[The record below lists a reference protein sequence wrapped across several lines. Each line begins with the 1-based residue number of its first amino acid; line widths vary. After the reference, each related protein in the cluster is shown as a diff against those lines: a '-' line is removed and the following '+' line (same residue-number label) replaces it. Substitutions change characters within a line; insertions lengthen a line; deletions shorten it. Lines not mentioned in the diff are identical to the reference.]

1 MHDYEKLGAFY
12 LGRRYD
18 LAANRIASNA
28 PLLYDAKDLCTHAV
42 IVGMTGSGKTGLA
55 VTLLE
60 EAAIDGIP
68 VIAIDP
74 KGDLGNL
81 LLTFPSLDAASFR
94 PWIDEAEAARRGH
107 TPDEE
112 AQSVADRWRDGL
124 ADWDQAPER
133 IARFAA
139 AADRAIYTP
148 GSRAG
153 RPLALLRS
161 LGAPAAAVRADE
173 EALRERVQS
182 TASGLLGLL
191 GIDADPLRSREH
203 ILVSTLLERAWR
215 DGKNLDLG
223 ALIASVQKPPLAKV
237 GVLDLESFFP
247 AKERGVLALA
257 LNNLAASPAFAAW
270 AEGEPL
276 DAARLLYTE
285 DGRPRISI
293 VSIAHLSDAERMF
306 VVTLVLAELVSWM
319 RAQPGTSSLRALL
332 YMDEVFGFFPP
343 VANPPA
349 KTPMLTLLKQAR
361 AYGLGVVLA
370 TQNPVDLDYK
380 GLSNAGTWFLGRLS
394 TERDKARVI
403 EGLESVAAGPG
414 FDRAS
419 LDATLSALPPR
430 TFLLRN
436 VHEDEPVVFQSRWA
450 LSYLAGPLTRDQIR
464 KLAPTATEALPQT
477 SEASAQRAG
486 GERSPRDAVASAT
499 TASASAMTRP
509 TTPAGIPERFL
520 PIAQQPSAGEHLL
533 YRPALLG
540 VASLHYALAKS
551 DVDCW
556 EKATWLAPLDAESDA
571 TPWEG
576 GREIGGGAPSL
587 DADPAAGA
595 RFAELPATAMRAES
609 FERWRK
615 ALAAHLYRTRPLTLF
630 RSADPASISKAGET
644 EGAFRVR
651 LRDSLRESRDAAVE
665 KLRARFAPQLA
676 TLRDQIARA
685 EHRVG
690 AEREQYAA
698 KRMDTVISI
707 GTSVMGA
714 LFGRK
719 LASRTN
725 VGRAATAMRGLGRA
739 ADERGD
745 VGRAEERVEQT
756 RAKQADLEQQMQEA
770 IAAIQSRPGVDDIA
784 LETVRVP
791 ARKGDLEVEPL
802 VLAWTPWRVAADG
815 SAKPAWA
822 DPSA

>member
-1 MHDYEKLGAFY
+1 
-12 LGRRYD
+12 
-18 LAANRIASNA
+18 
-28 PLLYDAKDLCTHAV
+28 
-42 IVGMTGSGKTGLA
+42 
-55 VTLLE
+55 
-60 EAAIDGIP
+60 
-68 VIAIDP
+68 
-74 KGDLGNL
+74 
-81 LLTFPSLDAASFR
+81 DAASFR

-112 AQSVADRWRDGL
+112 AQSVADRWRGGL
-124 ADWDQAPER
+124 AEWDQAPER

-161 LGAPAAAVRADE
+161 LGAPAAAVLADE

-223 ALIASVQKPPLAKV
+223 ALIASVQKPPLEKI

-247 AKERGVLALA
+247 AKARGELALA

-319 RAQPGTSSLRALL
+319 RTQPGTSSLRALL

-403 EGLESVAAGPG
+403 EGLEGVAAGPG

-464 KLAPTATEALPQT
+464 RITPPQT
-477 SEASAQRAG
+477 SEASAQRGVA
-486 GERSPRDAVASAT
+486 ERSHQDVVASAT
-499 TASASAMTRP
+499 TLPTRP
-509 TTPAGIPERFL
+509 TTPAGINERFL
-520 PIAQQPSAGEHLL
+520 PIAQQPSSGEHLL
-533 YRPALLG
+533 YRPSLLG
-540 VASLHYALAKS
+540 VASLHYALAKV

-556 EKATWLAPLDAESDA
+556 EKAAWLAPLEAESDA
-571 TPWEG
+571 SPWEG
-576 GREIGGGAPSL
+576 GHEIGRAAPNL
-587 DADPAAGA
+587 QADPAAGA
-595 RFAELPATAMRAES
+595 RFAELPATALRAES

-615 ALAAHLYRTRPLTLF
+615 ALAANLYRTRPLTLF
-630 RSADPASISKAGET
+630 RSADPAGTSKAGET
-644 EGAFRVR
+644 EGEFRVR
-651 LRDSLRESRDAAVE
+651 LRDALRESRDAAVE

-685 EHRVG
+685 EQRVG
-690 AEREQYAA
+690 AEREQYSA

-707 GTSVMGA
+707 GASVVGA

-745 VGRAEERVEQT
+745 VGRAEERADQMRARLAELEQT
-756 RAKQADLEQQMQEA
+756 CQQE
-770 IAAIQSRPGVDDIA
+770 IAALESRGIESVTIEP
-784 LETVRVP
+784 LQVP
-791 ARKGDLEVEPL
+791 ARKGDLDVAPL
-802 VLAWTPWRVAADG
+802 VLVWTPWRVAADG
-815 SAKPAWA
+815 SARPAWA
-822 DPSA
+822 DLGA